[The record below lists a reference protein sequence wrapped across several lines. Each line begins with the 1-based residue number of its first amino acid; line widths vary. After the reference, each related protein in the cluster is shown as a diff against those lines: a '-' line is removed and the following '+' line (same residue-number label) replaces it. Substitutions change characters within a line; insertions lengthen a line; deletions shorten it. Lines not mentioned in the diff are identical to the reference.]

1 MYARYY
7 ISSFGYISHTFF
19 LETFILNH
27 IKMYSD
33 RKASPILYVSP
44 FPNLVLGAEIFSLPL
59 FGALLTKRP
68 FCTHLKA
75 ALLQWCVKCINTHNA
90 GGPRKQ
96 SYPSH
101 VIFWIENH
109 DLYSLSCQ
117 EASFWKG
124 KKNHTLIKSH
134 I

>member
-1 MYARYY
+1 MYATRYF

-75 ALLQWCVKCINTHNA
+75 ALLQ
-90 GGPRKQ
+90 
-96 SYPSH
+96 
-101 VIFWIENH
+101 
-109 DLYSLSCQ
+109 
-117 EASFWKG
+117 
-124 KKNHTLIKSH
+124 
-134 I
+134 